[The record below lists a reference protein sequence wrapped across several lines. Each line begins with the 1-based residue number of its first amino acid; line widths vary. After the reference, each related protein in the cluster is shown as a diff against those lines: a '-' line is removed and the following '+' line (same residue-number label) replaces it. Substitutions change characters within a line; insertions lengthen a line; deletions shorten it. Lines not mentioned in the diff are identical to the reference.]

1 MKDKIYSEGV
11 IARLS
16 QYLKY
21 IVQLREIGKRT
32 VTSLEISQHTKIN
45 SAEVRRDLIYFGLK
59 GKRGVGF
66 NIEDLI
72 SSFNKILGYND
83 RVRIALIGAG
93 NLGKAILNYKMLDK
107 FGFKIEIVFDN
118 DSNVIGRIIS
128 GIKVKDISEIKS
140 AVKEKG
146 INIAILAVSEG
157 SAQKVTDL
165 LVDAG
170 IRVIINYTPVPIKAP
185 SGVNIQTTDPIEKL
199 LHTLYYLS
207 KTVYTR

>member
-83 RVRIALIGAG
+83 RVRIVLIGAG
-93 NLGKAILNYKMLDK
+93 NLGKAILNYKMLNK

-118 DSNVIGRIIS
+118 DSNVIGRTMS

-140 AVKEKG
+140 IVKEKG

>member
-83 RVRIALIGAG
+83 RVRIVLIGAG
-93 NLGKAILNYKMLDK
+93 NLGKAILNYKMLNK

-118 DSNVIGRIIS
+118 DSNVIGRTMS

-140 AVKEKG
+140 LVKEKG

>member
-11 IARLS
+11 ISRLS

-21 IVQLREIGKRT
+21 IVQLREISKRT
-32 VTSLEISQHTKIN
+32 VTSLEISQHTRIN

-72 SSFNKILGYND
+72 NSFNKILGYND

-118 DSNVIGRIIS
+118 DSNVVGKTIS
-128 GIKVKDISEIKS
+128 GIKVKDISDIKS
-140 AVKEKG
+140 TVKEKG
-146 INIAILAVSEG
+146 INIAILAVSES
-157 SAQKVTDL
+157 SAQRVTDI

>member
-1 MKDKIYSEGV
+1 MKDKIYSEG
-11 IARLS
+11 IITRLS

-32 VTSLEISQHTKIN
+32 VTSLEISEHTKIN
-45 SAEVRRDLIYFGLK
+45 SAEVRRDIIYFGLK

-93 NLGKAILNYKMLDK
+93 NLGKAILNYKMLNK

-118 DSNVIGRIIS
+118 DSNVIGRTIS

-140 AVKEKG
+140 TVKEKR
-146 INIAILAVSEG
+146 INIAILAVPEG

-185 SGVNIQTTDPIEKL
+185 PDVNIQTTDPIEKL

>member
-1 MKDKIYSEGV
+1 MKDKIYSEGI

-83 RVRIALIGAG
+83 RVRIVLIGAG
-93 NLGKAILNYKMLDK
+93 NLGKAILNYKMLNK

-118 DSNVIGRIIS
+118 DSNVIGRTIS
-128 GIKVKDISEIKS
+128 GIKVRDISEIKS
-140 AVKEKG
+140 IVKEKG